1 MTCMALCNAVW
12 FQRESG
18 SRFVVSLIVMLCR
31 LPAEM
36 MFGGLPL
43 KEPAAYGG
51 RAAQG
56 ERRKP
61 EGRLQLTSFSLNAII
76 SAGIE
81 YENIHL

>member
-1 MTCMALCNAVW
+1 MACMALCNAVW

-18 SRFVVSLIVMLCR
+18 SRFVVSLIVMQCR

-51 RAAQG
+51 RL
-56 ERRKP
+56 RR
-61 EGRLQLTSFSLNAII
+61 
-76 SAGIE
+76 
-81 YENIHL
+81 ENDVSQKADSN